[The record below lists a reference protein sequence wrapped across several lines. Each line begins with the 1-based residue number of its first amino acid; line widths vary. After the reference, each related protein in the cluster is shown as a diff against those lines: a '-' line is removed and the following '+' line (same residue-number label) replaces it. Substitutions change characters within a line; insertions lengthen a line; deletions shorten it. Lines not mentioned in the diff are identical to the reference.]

1 MPKASNQTAKTV
13 QALAWKDTPLGPL
26 WAEMSNGKIAA
37 LHWGKAPAGAVEAAN
52 ETLMRY
58 FKKNKQQFDIDS
70 FMPEGTPFQ
79 RKVWKALC
87 EIPWG
92 ETTTYGEIAA
102 KLKSSPRAV
111 GGAVGANPI
120 PILIPCHR
128 VMGKNGALTGFSA
141 PGGLDTKRWLLQ
153 HEGILKA

>member
-1 MPKASNQTAKTV
+1 MPKANETAQTV
-13 QALAWKDTPLGPL
+13 AWPRSPLGPL
-26 WAEMSNGKIAA
+26 WAEMCSGKIAA
-37 LHWGKAPAGAVEAAN
+37 VHWGKAPAGATDAGDDA
-52 ETLMRY
+52 LARY
-58 FKKNKQQFDIDS
+58 FGKAKTQAAVSAFAPQ
-70 FMPEGTPFQ
+70 GTPFQ
-79 RKVWKALC
+79 CKVWQALC

-92 ETTTYGEIAA
+92 QTTTYGELAV
-102 KLKSSPRAV
+102 KLGSSARAV

>member
-1 MPKASNQTAKTV
+1 MGMAKTSAMG
-13 QALAWKDTPLGPL
+13 QAVAWNNTPLGPL
-26 WAEMSNGKIAA
+26 WAEMKDGKIAA
-37 LHWGKAPAGAVEAAN
+37 LHWGKAPVHAVEGAN

-58 FKKNKQQFDIDS
+58 FKKNKQQFDIHE
-70 FMPEGTPFQ
+70 FMPVGTPFQ
-79 RKVWKALC
+79 RKVWQALC

-92 ETTTYGEIAA
+92 QTTTYGELAA
-102 KLKSSPRAV
+102 KVGSSARAV